1 MSKSELGKAPAL
13 RYLGLG
19 CGVQSGTL
27 AEMIAEGDLP
37 SVDMAIFADT
47 GDEPEYVYEYRD
59 YLKGRLAKV
68 GIPLVTVTSG
78 NLVQDLYG
86 GKRSASIPLY
96 TNLNGAR
103 GVMRRQCTNEY
114 KIAPIEKHVRSV
126 LVERGL
132 ARRSKSNAVLVNKG
146 VQVECWL
153 GLSLDEVQRMKPNP
167 VWFIENCWPLIDKRL
182 SRMDCLSWLRERELP
197 QPKKSSCR
205 ICPYHNDDYWRFL
218 RDDRPNDW
226 KHAVKVDADLR
237 GDTFNITAAA
247 KADLFLYRSGQP
259 LDEVDLRTPEERG
272 QTSFMDM
279 CDEGYCGI

>member
-1 MSKSELGKAPAL
+1 MSDLT
-13 RYLGLG
+13 YLALG

-27 AEMIAEGDLP
+27 AEMVAEGELP
-37 SVDMAIFADT
+37 PVDMAIFADT
-47 GDEPEYVYEYRD
+47 GDEPDYVYEYRD
-59 YLKGRLAKV
+59 YLKGRLAGV
-68 GIPLVTVTSG
+68 GARLITVTIG

-86 GKRSASIPLY
+86 GERCAAIPLY
-96 TNLNGAR
+96 TNISGSR
-103 GVMRRQCTNEY
+103 GRMRRQCTREY
-114 KIAPIEKHVRSV
+114 KIAPIEKR
-126 LVERGL
+126 LRAELIKQKL
-132 ARRSKSNAVLVNKG
+132 ARHSKSRAVLVNKG

-167 VWFIENCWPLIDKRL
+167 VWFIENRWPLIDRRL
-182 SRMDCLSWLRERELP
+182 SRLDCLSWLRERELP

-218 RDDRPNDW
+218 RDERPNDW
-226 KHAVKVDADLR
+226 QHAVKVDADLR

-247 KADLFLYRSGQP
+247 KADLFLHRSGQP

-272 QTSFMDM
+272 QASFLDI

>member
-1 MSKSELGKAPAL
+1 MVTVADLT
-13 RYLGLG
+13 YLALG

-37 SVDMAIFADT
+37 PVDMAIFADT

-68 GIPLVTVTSG
+68 GIPLVTVTIG

-86 GKRSASIPLY
+86 GSTFAAIPLY
-96 TNLNGAR
+96 TDINGSR
-103 GVMRRQCTNEY
+103 GRMRRQCTREY
-114 KIAPIEKHVRSV
+114 KIAPIEKRVRSE
-126 LVERGL
+126 LVTRKL
-132 ARRSKSNAVLVNKG
+132 ARHSKSKAVLVNKG

-167 VWFIENCWPLIDKRL
+167 AWFIENRWPLIDRRL

-218 RDDRPNDW
+218 RDERPDDW
-226 KHAVKVDADLR
+226 QHAVKVDADLR

-247 KADLFLYRSGQP
+247 KADLFLHRSGQP

-272 QTSFMDM
+272 QTSFMDI